1 MDYETVSTGEENID
15 VESVDEEN
23 SQENTDDRE
32 IVAQNEAETRK
43 ERESREER
51 EAEERER
58 RAKKRR
64 LIPPFVMLL
73 AGAIIS
79 ITMRIL
85 HYEMQT
91 MLIVLLCVLIGFYI
105 AGSVIKYMLDKFE
118 QQIEEAYMEEGE
130 VIEKELAE
138 EEGSIVNSEAIEK
151 DE

>member
-1 MDYETVSTGEENID
+1 MNSGEEEVKTPDTAEVN
-15 VESVDEEN
+15 EGGK
-23 SQENTDDRE
+23 DDT
-32 IVAQNEAETRK
+32 QTPAETSK
-43 ERESREER
+43 ERETREQR

-64 LIPPFVMLL
+64 LIPPFVMLT
-73 AGAIIS
+73 AGAITS

-85 HYEMQT
+85 HYEMKT
-91 MLIVLLCVLIGFYI
+91 MLIILLCVLLGFYM

-118 QQIEEAYMEEGE
+118 NQILEASMEEGE

-138 EEGSIVNSEAIEK
+138 EDRTGRNSEATVK